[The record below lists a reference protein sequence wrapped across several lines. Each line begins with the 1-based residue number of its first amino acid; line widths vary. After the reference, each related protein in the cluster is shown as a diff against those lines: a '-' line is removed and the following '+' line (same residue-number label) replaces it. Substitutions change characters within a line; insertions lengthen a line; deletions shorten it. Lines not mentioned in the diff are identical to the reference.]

1 MFLRFDEV
9 RSSGEKQHD
18 VVVVF
23 VPPALVVASCLC
35 CDCERSGG
43 SRGAGRAKRR

>member
-1 MFLRFDEV
+1 MFLRFNEV

-23 VPPALVVASCLC
+23 VPPLLWRSVVLWIVSGG
-35 CDCERSGG
+35 GG

>member
-1 MFLRFDEV
+1 MFLRFNEV

-23 VPPALVVASCLC
+23 VPLLCGLVLWIVSGG
-35 CDCERSGG
+35 GG

>member
-9 RSSGEKQHD
+9 RSSGEQHD

-23 VPPALVVASCLC
+23 VPPACVAVVGVVV
-35 CDCERSGG
+35 DCVGGGG
-43 SRGAGRAKRR
+43 SRGAGSAKRR

>member
-23 VPPALVVASCLC
+23 VPPLLCGLVLWIVSGG
-35 CDCERSGG
+35 GG

>member
-1 MFLRFDEV
+1 MFLRFNEV

-23 VPPALVVASCLC
+23 VPPALVVAVGCVWIVSGG
-35 CDCERSGG
+35 GG